1 VGDLPLAA
9 QVRLLR
15 VLQHQEIERVGGTE
29 PIPVDVRLISATH
42 RNLEEMVQAGT
53 FRRDL
58 WFRINLF
65 PILIPPLRQRSED
78 IPALVAHFLDHKS
91 KKLKIRNPPSPA
103 PGAMDQL
110 QAYDWPGNV
119 RELENLVER
128 ALILSQSMDSG
139 GLLHFNRFL
148 TDIAAVQATGGT
160 KVSAPIVPLDEKIAA
175 HIQAALDHAGGR
187 VEGTGGAAQ
196 LLGMHPSTLRAR
208 MRKLGIPYGK
218 KRK

>member
-1 VGDLPLAA
+1 
-9 QVRLLR
+9 
-15 VLQHQEIERVGGTE
+15 
-29 PIPVDVRLISATH
+29 
-42 RNLEEMVQAGT
+42 
-53 FRRDL
+53 L

-78 IPALVAHFLDHKS
+78 IPALVAHFLDRKS
-91 KKLKIRNPPSPA
+91 KKLKIRTPPSPA
-103 PGAMDQL
+103 PGVMDQL

-148 TDIAAVQATGGT
+148 TDKAAVQATGGM
-160 KVSAPIVPLDEKIAA
+160 KVSPIVRLDEKIAA

-187 VEGTGGAAQ
+187 VEGAGGAAQ
-196 LLGMHPSTLRAR
+196 LLGKHPSTLRAR

-218 KRK
+218 TRNHVTG